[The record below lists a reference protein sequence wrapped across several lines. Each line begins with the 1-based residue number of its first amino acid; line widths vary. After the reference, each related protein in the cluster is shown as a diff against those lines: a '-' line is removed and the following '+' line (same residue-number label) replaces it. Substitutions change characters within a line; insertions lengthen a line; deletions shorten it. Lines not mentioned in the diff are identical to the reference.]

1 MNTQKTTILLFYS
14 GAFLL
19 LCGISLLILHKF
31 VIGLTTISL
40 LLNGFICSGIGYF
53 MYKRNRYAY
62 GIGLILVSVL
72 VLYFGWLSTININML
87 MDMILDGELQ
97 LKPYNAVH
105 QQSASLIFSIAA
117 WVLVTIASV
126 TQFVRA
132 YSVGEELSEIN
143 SKQEIL

>member
-1 MNTQKTTILLFYS
+1 
-14 GAFLL
+14 
-19 LCGISLLILHKF
+19 
-31 VIGLTTISL
+31 
-40 LLNGFICSGIGYF
+40 
-53 MYKRNRYAY
+53 
-62 GIGLILVSVL
+62 
-72 VLYFGWLSTININML
+72 